1 VEFAVAQLKFK
12 AEFADK
18 ASVAAL
24 VCDVVSWV
32 DWVDVTAEQLVVA
45 TPVNDIVLETVE
57 RR

>member
-1 VEFAVAQLKFK
+1 MAVAQLKFK